1 MICFK
6 EVFNNFLHWNIP
18 FIDFF
23 PSSFTPQKSGKLE
36 WGVQP
41 HCLKTDASLEKL
53 MNQIAVTDN
62 EKRTVAE
69 KMEKEG
75 KTFQFCAKNSKI
87 DNHRT
92 VWLERQS
99 IIREKIVSFD
109 RGKEVARR
117 EQLDGE
123 FEHFNSS
130 ETFLVSTT
138 QWWWLYALKRR
149 EGEGNLDIWL

>member
-1 MICFK
+1 
-6 EVFNNFLHWNIP
+6 
-18 FIDFF
+18 
-23 PSSFTPQKSGKLE
+23 
-36 WGVQP
+36 
-41 HCLKTDASLEKL
+41 

-109 RGKEVARR
+109 RGKKVARR

-130 ETFLVSTT
+130 ETFLVSTILAPYLAILDSYLAT
-138 QWWWLYALKRR
+138 LNPHMACKCSNSSSKNNSSSRCRFYLSNLQYSLCCSSIYSSNH
-149 EGEGNLDIWL
+149 GNFETKHI